1 MIQKYFIQRHN
12 ESGDFTI
19 EELAVIDP
27 IPRGST
33 IRQLN
38 DNNYSLIYSM
48 TYSANKIENAV
59 KKGGYDLRDAIRN
72 SHFFPVEEHCKA
84 IGDSIIHIL
93 KSGEDTAELFFN
105 SCDVSEDESEDNDA
119 A

>member
-1 MIQKYFIQRHN
+1 MIQKYFIQRNH

-33 IRQLN
+33 IHQLN
-38 DNNYSLIYSM
+38 DNNYSLIYSK
-48 TYSANKIENAV
+48 TYNGNKIEDAV
-59 KKGGYDLRDAIRN
+59 KKGEYDLKDAIRN
-72 SHFFPVEEHCKA
+72 LYFFPVEEHCKA
-84 IGDSIIHIL
+84 IGDSIVHIL
-93 KSGEDTAELFFN
+93 KSGEATAEIFFN
-105 SCDVSEDESEDNDA
+105 SCEVSEDNDA